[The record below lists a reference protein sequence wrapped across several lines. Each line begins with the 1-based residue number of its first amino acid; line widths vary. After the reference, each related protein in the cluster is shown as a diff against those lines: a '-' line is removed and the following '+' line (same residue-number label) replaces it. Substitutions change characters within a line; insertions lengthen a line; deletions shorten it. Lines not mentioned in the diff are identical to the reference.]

1 MCSVFITRLSFSFFV
16 FLFLVFFLYIPSEEI
31 KVENKR
37 FSFLNFNNNILPWG
51 NNKTSSRRF
60 HKIPWNKNHMK
71 NNINHFLRDKK
82 GVQITLY
89 GKNENVKNDNSK
101 TKENDTFEMNGVVVE
116 CLANTNFIVS
126 IPNGE
131 KFLCFIS
138 GKLRINKVKI
148 NLGDMVKFQ
157 IHKLNFEK
165 RRGKIVFRYL
175 QHTPL
180 KKKK

>member
-1 MCSVFITRLSFSFFV
+1 MCSVFITRLSLDFFV
-16 FLFLVFFLYIPSEEI
+16 FLFFCFFFLYFPSEEI
-31 KVENKR
+31 KVEKKT
-37 FSFLNFNNNILPWG
+37 FSFLNFNNNISQWK
-51 NNKTSSRRF
+51 NNKTSRF
-60 HKIPWNKNHMK
+60 FYKISWNKNHIK
-71 NNINHFLRDKK
+71 NNINHFLRDKR
-82 GVQITLY
+82 GVHILY
-89 GKNENVKNDNSK
+89 EKNQNVKNEISK

-175 QHTPL
+175 QHTSL

>member
-1 MCSVFITRLSFSFFV
+1 MCSVFITRLSFDFFV
-16 FLFLVFFLYIPSEEI
+16 FLFLVFFLYFPSEEI
-31 KVENKR
+31 KVEKKT
-37 FSFLNFNNNILPWG
+37 FSFLNFNNNISSWE
-51 NNKTSSRRF
+51 NNKTSKIF
-60 HKIPWNKNHMK
+60 HKISWNKNYIK

-82 GVQITLY
+82 GVHILY
-89 GKNENVKNDNSK
+89 GKNQNLKNDILK